1 MMFSFLKRKTIT
13 PPALNADHFAL
24 GKYGED
30 EVTEH
35 LKRGGYKILKRNAR
49 YADHEV
55 DIIATDGSVIAFC
68 EVKTR
73 TTSKELQAKFGTP
86 ADAITKDQKR
96 NLYAAASAF
105 LAQSKVKKWRFDVAE
120 VILRQTDTGY
130 EIETLRYIKD
140 AFRPF

>member
-1 MMFSFLKRKTIT
+1 MLSFFKRKKIL
-13 PPALNADHFAL
+13 PPPLDADHFAL

-30 EVTEH
+30 KVAEH
-35 LKRGGYKILKRNAR
+35 LKKGGYKILKRNAK

-55 DIIATDGSVIAFC
+55 DIIAADGNTIVFC

-73 TTSKELQAKFGTP
+73 TASKELQAKFGTP

-105 LAQSKVKKWRFDVAE
+105 LTQSTVKKWRFDVAE
-120 VILRQTDTGY
+120 VILKQTDTGY

-140 AFRPF
+140 AFRPL